1 MKKMLILSLVSVLMV
16 ACNPKK
22 DTTVRSATGLRTT
35 GSGIVGGLTTTCP
48 QNQFP
53 IGTIYDNGNQQPSL
67 YNSGSYEARVK
78 SFLSATVNPQEVGQI
93 SGAQWE
99 NTGVRF
105 QGVIKLDATGKVQL
119 AMSKLLI
126 KVYDSYVLQSSGTEP
141 IPVSIDSA
149 SEGQFS
155 PQTGVGYVVFKDQYG
170 EVRLDGVYDA
180 QNFSGTVTY
189 RNYVSYNS
197 STPAQGQLGQFL
209 IARCAIIQ

>member
-22 DTTVRSATGLRTT
+22 NTTVRSATGVRTT
-35 GSGIVGGLTTTCP
+35 GSPIVGGLTNTCT
-48 QNQFP
+48 QGQFQ
-53 IGTIYDNGNQQPSL
+53 IGTIYDSGNQQPDL
-67 YNSGSYEARVK
+67 YNSGTYEQRVK

-105 QGVIKLDATGKVQL
+105 QGVIKLDAAGKVQL
-119 AMSKLLI
+119 AASKLII
-126 KVYDSYVLQSSGTEP
+126 KVYDSYVLQSTGVEP
-141 IPVSIDSA
+141 IPVSIEAA
-149 SEGQFS
+149 SEGQFN
-155 PQTGVGYVVFKDQYG
+155 PQTGVGYVVYKDQYG
-170 EVRLDGVYDA
+170 EVRLDGRYDA
-180 QNFSGTVTY
+180 QNFSGTVSY